1 MFHCSHCS
9 HLYFIWPSCHSIAM
23 ALRASRLIQLLVD
36 TSHQQACYSSSV
48 QVTKFD
54 WKSLKLPDSTTKDIP
69 TSTGG
74 AAFKGDIR
82 ATSGLGK
89 GDGCKDHTSKWLQ
102 VCFRGGRNRRI
113 CFSCT
118 AIPAQGES
126 KPPIVWIAEAEP
138 IKVEGPVVASH
149 GGQSGWPHG
158 PYLCMALSSSASLA
172 II

>member
-1 MFHCSHCS
+1 
-9 HLYFIWPSCHSIAM
+9 M
-23 ALRASRLIQLLVD
+23 ALRAPRLLKLLAD
-36 TSHQQACYSSSV
+36 ASHQQACYSSSV
-48 QVTKFD
+48 QVKFD

-102 VCFRGGRNRRI
+102 VCCVVGECRI
-113 CFSCT
+113 CFFSCI
-118 AIPAQGES
+118 AIPAQGDS

-149 GGQSGWPHG
+149 GG
-158 PYLCMALSSSASLA
+158 
-172 II
+172 